1 MPQHKKK
8 RTLQLEKLYQH
19 FAEHGFK
26 QVENVSYLTKA
37 IGISRSLF
45 YFYFE
50 DTEDLF
56 VQLSE
61 HHKARLDEQHAF
73 IRSQKITHIQYLQK
87 LVEHKDLY
95 FFSIQCRRYAQEH
108 PKIAEMFQMVLDTVD
123 RENFQLF
130 VQHYQLES
138 FSESAIKMLY
148 DTFRGFWHD
157 SSHYD
162 SWNEERALELAKQVH
177 EVMMLLRSRHQPES

>member
-8 RTLQLEKLYQH
+8 QALQLQKLYQH

-26 QVENVSYLTKA
+26 QVGNVSHLTKA

-50 DTEDLF
+50 DTEDLLF
-56 VQLSE
+56 QLSE
-61 HHKARLDEQHAF
+61 YHKALLHEQHAY
-73 IRSQKITHIQYLQK
+73 ILSQGITHTQYLQR

-123 RENFQLF
+123 YENFQLF
-130 VQHYQLES
+130 VQHYQLEG
-138 FSESAIKMLY
+138 FSERAIKMLY
-148 DTFRGFWHD
+148 STFRGFWYD
-157 SSHYD
+157 NSHYG
-162 SWNEERALELAKQVH
+162 SWDEARALDLAQQVN
-177 EVMMLLRSRHQPES
+177 EMMILLRSRHQPEG